1 MAAGNEKGRPG
12 GWPRRLPLVLFDLGV
27 IHGRWCFAAL
37 EMCLGV
43 FLGERRVGRQADV
56 DRAFLIERATVEPD
70 GLGRLAVRHVQ
81 DQVGIEECP
90 RGKRDLVSACRLFL
104 RNQDNLD
111 ARSRKREL
119 SSVFSVRPC
128 HGAGPFLECEG
139 PPDAGTPER
148 PAPVCATIPR
158 PGHLRTRGNA
168 LTFYRA
174 LSPISRRQAPV
185 RLRAWPSL
193 G

>member
-1 MAAGNEKGRPG
+1 MPLAA
-12 GWPRRLPLVLFDLGV
+12 
-27 IHGRWCFAAL
+27 RWGKDTAY
-37 EMCLGV
+37 
-43 FLGERRVGRQADV
+43 V

-119 SSVFSVRPC
+119 SAVFSVRPC

-139 PPDAGTPER
+139 PPDVGT
-148 PAPVCATIPR
+148 
-158 PGHLRTRGNA
+158 
-168 LTFYRA
+168 
-174 LSPISRRQAPV
+174 SP
-185 RLRAWPSL
+185 
-193 G
+193 